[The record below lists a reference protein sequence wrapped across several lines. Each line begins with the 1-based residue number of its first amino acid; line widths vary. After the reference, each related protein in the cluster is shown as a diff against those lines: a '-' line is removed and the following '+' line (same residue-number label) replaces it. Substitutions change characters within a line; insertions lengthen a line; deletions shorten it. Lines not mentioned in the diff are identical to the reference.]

1 VPLEFATRAVLQSLR
16 PFAAAGS
23 QAMLS
28 HAEGLRDLAPVHPRL
43 DISADGSV
51 RRVVMPGDAGYD
63 NAGPAQP

>member
-1 VPLEFATRAVLQSLR
+1 
-16 PFAAAGS
+16 
-23 QAMLS
+23 MLS